1 LNLPKVPIM
10 SNLSKPAVIAL
21 QAAMGVVLS
30 APCAVTALAED
41 APAKT
46 ATSQA
51 TPTLRGGDLVRLR
64 SGGPVMTVKGVH
76 GNWVICTWWHEAF
89 GQFRTV
95 GFPAN
100 MIDGPITL
108 PSPAASL
115 RTDASLQTT
124 GQTGPAVQSSL
135 LPDNLTDAGQANQN
149 PTAQGTNQ
157 NPTAQ
162 GTNPNPTAQ
171 GTNPNPTAQSIDQSP
186 PAQGSN
192 QATGGAPTRPAN
204 ARTSLNSP
212 TTPTQASPSQPGSGQ
227 INQNSSAQAINEPLV
242 ARVTPGQ
249 VFPQGTVE
257 LVVPLQQGSINA
269 GRARPAFVLSQGGV
283 QTAVPLQQSAATSQA
298 VAATNQTV
306 GAINQTVGATNP
318 TVGAGMTRAASTR
331 TSMSPQGA
339 IGRRF

>member
-1 LNLPKVPIM
+1 MLKLT
-10 SNLSKPAVIAL
+10 KPVAIAI
-21 QAAMGVVLS
+21 QASLGIALS
-30 APCAVTALAED
+30 APLAATALAEG
-41 APAKT
+41 ASANA
-46 ATSQA
+46 ATQNQA
-51 TPTLRGGDLVRLR
+51 TPTFRGGDLVRLR
-64 SGGPVMTVKGVH
+64 SGGPVMTVKSVH
-76 GNWVICTWWHEAF
+76 GNWVICTWWNEAF

-95 GFPAN
+95 GFPAT
-100 MIDGPITL
+100 MIDGPMTL

-115 RTDASLQTT
+115 QIDASLQTT
-124 GQTGPAVQSSL
+124 GQASPAVQSNL
-135 LPDNLTDAGQANQN
+135 LSDNLTDAGQANQN
-149 PTAQGTNQ
+149 SAAQSINQ
-157 NPTAQ
+157 NPTAP
-162 GTNPNPTAQ
+162 GIN
-171 GTNPNPTAQSIDQSP
+171 QSP
-186 PAQGSN
+186 TSQGSN
-192 QATGGAPTRPAN
+192 QTTGVAPTRPAN